1 MSEEDRERWDAT
13 YRAGGHRDPPAP
25 EWLAALDGELPRA
38 GRALDVASGTGRLAR
53 FWAARGLDT
62 LAVDVSPEGLRLAR
76 EAAAREGLALE
87 TRVLDLEREPL
98 PDGPFAA
105 ISCFHYLQRD
115 LFPALAARLAPGG
128 VLACEIATVRNLE
141 RNPKP
146 SARFLLQPN
155 ELLALCRPLEV
166 VFYEEGWRDDH
177 SLARLLARRG
187 ATPRRRDATA
197 RAGP

>member
-1 MSEEDRERWDAT
+1 MSGADRERWDAT
-13 YRAGGHRDPPAP
+13 YRGGGHRDPPAP

-53 FWAARGLDT
+53 FWAARGLDCASRRRLHGGPAT
-62 LAVDVSPEGLRLAR
+62 RLA
-76 EAAAREGLALE
+76 AATRDGLALE
-87 TRVLDLEREPL
+87 TLALDLEREPL
-98 PDGPFAA
+98 PAGPFAA

-115 LFPALAARLAPGG
+115 LFPKLTERLAPGG

-197 RAGP
+197 RADP

>member
-1 MSEEDRERWDAT
+1 MAEGDRERWDAAHC
-13 YRAGGHRDPPAP
+13 AGSHVDAPTP
-25 EWLAALDGELPRA
+25 EWLTALDAELPRS

-76 EAAAREGLALE
+76 EAAAREGLVLE
-87 TRVLDLEREPL
+87 TRALDLEREPL
-98 PDGPFAA
+98 PDGSFAA
-105 ISCFHYLQRD
+105 LSCFHYLQRD
-115 LFPALAARLAPGG
+115 LFPALAAQLAPGG

-141 RNPKP
+141 RSPKP

-166 VFYEEGWRDDH
+166 VFYQEGWQGAR
-177 SLARLLARRG
+177 SLARLLARRP
-187 ATPRRRDATA
+187 AD
-197 RAGP
+197 

>member
-1 MSEEDRERWDAT
+1 VADGDRERWDAAH
-13 YRAGGHRDPPAP
+13 RAGGHADAPAP
-25 EWLAALDGELPRA
+25 DWLAALDAELPRA
-38 GRALDVASGTGRLAR
+38 GRALDVASGAGRLAR
-53 FWAARGLDT
+53 FWAARGLAT

-76 EAAAREGLALE
+76 EAAARQGLALE
-87 TRVLDLEREPL
+87 TRALDLEREPL

-115 LFPALAARLAPGG
+115 LLPELAARLAPGG

-155 ELLALCRPLEV
+155 ELLGLCRSLEL
-166 VFYEEGWRDDH
+166 VFYQEGWRNDR
-177 SLARLLARRG
+177 SLARLLARRPTG
-187 ATPRRRDATA
+187 
-197 RAGP
+197 